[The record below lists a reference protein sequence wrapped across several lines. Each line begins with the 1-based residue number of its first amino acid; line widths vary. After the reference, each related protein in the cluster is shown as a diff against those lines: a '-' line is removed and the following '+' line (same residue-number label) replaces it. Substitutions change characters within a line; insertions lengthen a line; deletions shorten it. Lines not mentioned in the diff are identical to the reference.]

1 MNNPYYFDIWKEVAN
16 TGAQDKE
23 YMNSHNNFVSMDR
36 DNLKFPIETQTHT
49 CNIDINKLDFDS
61 YYFFQ
66 LNESYLK
73 NDYAVKIGSI
83 SPLDLDKHQNNV
95 IAVSNFN
102 NVPIS
107 YILFDMYDKY
117 YRSHIWLNNFG
128 IIVDNLDKLN
138 NLSFILEINGSPI
151 IKMSNILVD
160 CILNNQIKYINNLY
174 HVPLSYLL
182 CSYKYP
188 LPLSQTYFTNL
199 VFKLNTSCTFYINYS
214 YDNTTCYHRGFELM
228 KPISVEQ
235 SQEFIINPTSSS
247 SSYSSSSSN
256 SIEFKLYFNHPTHLI
271 YFYFDDYNDYLDD
284 VMLSFEE
291 HDICDSFD
299 INKIKY
305 QITEDN
311 KLETSAIN
319 HYKHLNSAYNKIFK
333 QLNVCSDIAK
343 YLLPNY
349 LINPKLS
356 YQPLLNKTIY
366 QIKFDKDFN
375 DFGLEKPNS
384 YINFSR
390 LQNVTLKIRHRC
402 NNNVKLIVKCISK
415 NQLKMINLMTGLQFC
430 N

>member
-23 YMNSHNNFVSMDR
+23 YMNSHNNFVSMER
-36 DNLKFPIETQTHT
+36 ANLKIPIENQSYT
-49 CNIDINKLDFDS
+49 CKIDINKLGSDG
-61 YYFFQ
+61 YYLFQ
-66 LNESYLK
+66 LDELYLK
-73 NDYAVKIGSI
+73 NDHAVKIGSI

-95 IAVSNFN
+95 IAIINFN

-107 YILFDMYDKY
+107 YILLDIYTKY

-138 NLSFILEINGSPI
+138 NLSFILEINGSII

-174 HVPLSYLL
+174 HVPLSYLF

-188 LPLSQTYFTNL
+188 FPLSQTYWTNL

-214 YDNTTCYHRGFELM
+214 YDNTNCDHRGFELM

-235 SQEFIINPTSSS
+235 SQEFTINP
-247 SSYSSSSSN
+247 N
-256 SIEFKLYFNHPTHLI
+256 SIECKLYFNHPTHLI
-271 YFYFDDYNDYLDD
+271 YFYFDDYNDYLDN
-284 VMLSFEE
+284 VMINFNG
-291 HDICDSFD
+291 HNICDSFD

-311 KLETSAIN
+311 KFENSAIN
-319 HYKHLNSAYNKIFK
+319 HYKHLHSAYNKIFK

-356 YQPLLNKTIY
+356 YHPLLNKTIY

-384 YINFSR
+384 YINLSR
-390 LQNVTLKIRHRC
+390 IDICTLKIQHHC
-402 NNNVKLIVKCISK
+402 TNTYSQVNLNKSKDNVKLIIKCISK
-415 NQLKMINLMTGLQFC
+415 NQLKMINLMTGLQFS